1 MYIRTNIVPMYKLHF
16 DYIKNKYGNQSR
28 LLFTDTDSLIYEI
41 EAKMFMTV
49 LVTIE
54 KCLMLVIIHLSQN
67 IKMIQRH

>member
-1 MYIRTNIVPMYKLHF
+1 MYKLHF
-16 DYIKNKYGNQSR
+16 DYIKNKYGNKSR

-41 EAKMFMTV
+41 EVKMFMTV
-49 LVTIE
+49 LVTIK

>member
-1 MYIRTNIVPMYKLHF
+1 MYKLHF

-41 EAKMFMTV
+41 EPKMFMTV
-49 LVTIE
+49 LVTIK